1 MTVVVPTPPM
11 PVMTVAIADGLAF
24 PAPGSLPPPI
34 SVVWSSP
41 FSMAIFAR
49 RIARP
54 SVLVVCSAV
63 MLGVVSVV
71 ALRPS
76 QTAATGSR
84 IPMPQWRRCSAVCMP
99 STEGSR
105 NVSALHVPKRKVL
118 TETGLSPA
126 PRVLSHATSD
136 LLVLGAR
143 QNDSDDSKTTTWLG
157 DEAVSHS
164 RPV

>member
-1 MTVVVPTPPM
+1 
-11 PVMTVAIADGLAF
+11 
-24 PAPGSLPPPI
+24 
-34 SVVWSSP
+34 
-41 FSMAIFAR
+41 MAIFAR

-54 SVLVVCSAV
+54 SVLVVSSAV
-63 MLGVVSVV
+63 MPEVVSVV

-76 QTAATGSR
+76 QTAANASL
-84 IPMPQWRRCSAVCMP
+84 IPMSQRRRCSAVCMP

-126 PRVLSHATSD
+126 PRFLSHATSD
-136 LLVLGAR
+136 LLVLVAR
-143 QNDSDDSKTTTWLG
+143 QNDKDDSKTTTWLG
-157 DEAVSHS
+157 NEAVSPT